1 MADVS
6 LGLRDVDTKLDVDLC
21 LLEGKRALLSLET
34 LMDLGTPETRLYNLF
49 ATSPETDPEKFSMA
63 RNSPQ

>member
-6 LGLRDVDTKLDVDLC
+6 LGLRDVDTKLDLC

-49 ATSPETDPEKFSMA
+49 ATSPETDPEKLSMA
-63 RNSPQ
+63 RNSSQ